1 MIPKYS
7 TIEGSLDNNSNN
19 RIKRN
24 NQQFVPIS
32 KRTVQLRRHVKV
44 IGQPTQTNNIINLM
58 FIYHIS

>member
-1 MIPKYS
+1 MNRGEDTMIPKYS

-32 KRTVQLRRHVKV
+32 KTTVQLKSHVQI
-44 IGQPTQTNNIINLM
+44 IGQTHKQII
-58 FIYHIS
+58 S